1 MKQTKVFIRKKK
13 SVNPHFAKMSYN
25 SYEGNNEDNS
35 GCLCFFLGA
44 FFSII
49 GVVIAAIIGKAKGTV
64 AALWG
69 FGINFIVFLLL
80 YIFFLSALLA
90 NS

>member
-1 MKQTKVFIRKKK
+1 MKQTKVFIRKRK
-13 SVNPHFAKMSYN
+13 SVNPHFRKMGYTD
-25 SYEGNNEDNS
+25 SYEDNNKDNS

-44 FFSII
+44 SFWII

-69 FGINFIVFLLL
+69 FGISFIVCFLL
-80 YIFFLSALLA
+80 YIFFLGTIL
-90 NS
+90 NF

>member
-1 MKQTKVFIRKKK
+1 MKQTKVFIRKQK
-13 SVNPHFAKMSYN
+13 SVDPHFAKMSYDN
-25 SYEGNNEDNS
+25 YEGNNEDNS

-44 FFSII
+44 SFWII

-69 FGINFIVFLLL
+69 FGISFIVCFLL
-80 YIFFLSALLA
+80 YVFFLSAMFA